1 MPNDKRRLT
10 ARCIYEQERRMQ
22 PAILNGSHV
31 LITTP
36 TSLLRIV
43 AEFQYTNLDRCCH
56 LIFDDADQTFET
68 HDTGRNLH

>member
-1 MPNDKRRLT
+1 
-10 ARCIYEQERRMQ
+10 MQ

-68 HDTGRNLH
+68 HVTGACERVSILSAISSFSLIFVL